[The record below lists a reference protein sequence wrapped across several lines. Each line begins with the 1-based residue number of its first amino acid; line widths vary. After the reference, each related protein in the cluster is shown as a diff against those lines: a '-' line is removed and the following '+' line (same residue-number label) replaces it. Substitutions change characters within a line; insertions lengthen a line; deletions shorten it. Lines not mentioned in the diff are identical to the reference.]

1 MPPSPQRLPFAQW
14 MEQALFDPAK
24 GYYTARIRTVG
35 RQGDF
40 STSATASSLLGE
52 AIAHWLMEEQKA
64 QPQVKHVIEVGGG
77 DGSLSLA
84 VRKALGWWRRRSLRW
99 HLVEASPILKQKQQE
114 KLKGSSASWHESM
127 IEALQACDGSAFIFH
142 NELVDAFPVTILQWD
157 ATAKNWQELWL
168 EASPTGWQETWQA
181 PTSVEATPFTAL
193 QQWHAAT
200 PPPYDGQRVELHG
213 SYAAWQ
219 REWAPH
225 WHAGAM
231 LTVDYGDTFPSLYH
245 RQPRGTIRA
254 YLMHQRFTG
263 PGVYANMGRQDITT
277 DVNFSDLLAWG
288 QTLHWTHDPL
298 QTQRDFLQQHVPK
311 FTERIEAD
319 PAAAFLTD
327 DLGVGTAFKALI
339 QRPTS
344 TSL

>member
-40 STSATASSLLGE
+40 STSATASNLLGE
-52 AIAHWLMEEQKA
+52 AIAHWILEEKKA
-64 QPQVKHVIEVGGG
+64 QPEVKHVIEVGGG

-84 VRKALGWWRRRSLRW
+84 VRQSLGWWRRHSLRW
-99 HLVEASPILKQKQQE
+99 HLVETSPILKQKQQE
-114 KLKGSSASWHESM
+114 KLKRSSATWHESM
-127 IEALQACDGSAFIFH
+127 AVALQTCAGSAFIFH
-142 NELVDAFPVTILQWD
+142 NELVDAFPVTILRWD
-157 ATAKNWQELWL
+157 AAAKTWQELWM
-168 EASPTGWQETWQA
+168 EAGANGWQETWQA
-181 PTSVEATPFTAL
+181 LSSPGQDHFTAL
-193 QQWHAAT
+193 QQWNHDT

-213 SYAAWQ
+213 SYASWL
-219 REWAPH
+219 RDWAPR
-225 WHAGAM
+225 WRSGAM
-231 LTVDYGDTFPSLYH
+231 LTIDYGDTFPALYH

-277 DVNFSDLLAWG
+277 DVNFSDLIAWG
-288 QTLHWTHDPL
+288 QDQRWTHEPL
-298 QTQRDFLQQHVPK
+298 RTQREFLQQHVQK
-311 FTERIEAD
+311 FIERIEAD

-327 DLGVGTAFKALI
+327 DLGAGSAFKALV
-339 QRPTS
+339 QRPGAS
-344 TSL
+344 SL